1 MSADEL
7 ARRLQIWRMENDLTQ
22 KEAATVMQISVRS
35 YQNWEQ
41 QVSVPS
47 ALALN
52 SLIRT
57 IDTWK
62 RSKQHDH
69 QG

>member
-1 MSADEL
+1 
-7 ARRLQIWRMENDLTQ
+7 MENDLTQ

-62 RSKQHDH
+62 RTNQHDH

>member
-1 MSADEL
+1 MTSQEL

-22 KEAATVMQISVRS
+22 TEAAAIMQISVRS

-52 SLIRT
+52 SLIKT
-57 IDTWK
+57 TTTWK
-62 RSKQHDH
+62 RRKQDDN